1 MPVVTPDNDPLY
13 RLRHSTA
20 HVMAQAVLEIFPDGK
35 IAIGPPV
42 ENGFYYDF
50 DLPRTLT
57 PDDLQEIEKRMRR
70 IAQGK
75 HMFVRREV
83 SAEEAK
89 ALFSDQPYKVELI
102 EGLQQGADEYGEA
115 QAGTAGAERDGE
127 RVVIS
132 TYKHDT
138 FEDLCRGPHV
148 DDTGAIKPD
157 AFKLLRV
164 SGAYWRG
171 DDKRPQLQRIYG
183 TVWPNKKELEA
194 YLQRL
199 EEAKKRDHRKL
210 GKDLGLFHFSEDVGP
225 GVPLLT
231 PKGAVMRHIMEEYV
245 RETQTR
251 YGYEHVWTG
260 HLVKESLFAK
270 SGHLENYAD
279 AMFPPMVE
287 DAEHGQVYRLKPMN
301 CPSHM
306 TLYKEMGLHSYR
318 EFPLRFAEF
327 ATLYRF
333 EKAGEIN
340 GMTRVRALTQD
351 DCHIFCTPEQ
361 IESEFSRA
369 LQLIREVFETYGF
382 YDYYV
387 RLSLR
392 GNEGKFVADDEK
404 WSRATDALKAALD
417 ANNVQYIPAEGEAAF
432 YGPKADFIARDV
444 LDREWQLST
453 IQVDFIQPA
462 RLDCEYVGED
472 GQRHTPVVMHRA
484 VTGSWERFY
493 GVLIEHYAGAFP
505 VWLAPVQ
512 AVIIPITDRHV
523 EYARE
528 VEQRLKAAGIRVQLD
543 LGDAR
548 MNAKIRDAQLQKIP
562 YMLVIGD
569 KEQEAGAVAVRLRN
583 NANLGPLPVNDV
595 LARIQE
601 QVRTK
606 AKEL

>member
-20 HVMAQAVLEIFPDGK
+20 HVMAQAVLEIFPEAK

-50 DLPRTLT
+50 DLPRSLT
-57 PDDLQEIEKRMRR
+57 PDDLSEIEKRMRR
-70 IAQGK
+70 IVQGK
-75 HMFVRREV
+75 HLFTRREV
-83 SAEEAK
+83 SAEQARE
-89 ALFSDQPYKVELI
+89 LFKDQPYKLELI
-102 EGLQQGADEYGEA
+102 DGLQKGADEYGEK
-115 QAGTAGAERDGE
+115 QSSTAGEQ
-127 RVVIS
+127 VVIS
-132 TYKHDT
+132 TYTQDT

-148 DDTGAIKPD
+148 ENTSAIKAD

-171 DDKRPQLQRIYG
+171 DENRPQLQRIYG

-194 YLQRL
+194 YLNRL

-210 GKDLGLFHFSEDVGP
+210 GRELGLFHFSEEVGP
-225 GVPLLT
+225 GIPLLT

-260 HLVKESLFAK
+260 NLVKESLYAK
-270 SGHLENYAD
+270 SGHLENYGD
-279 AMFPPMVE
+279 SMYPPMIE
-287 DAEHGQVYRLKPMN
+287 DAEHGQIYRLKPMN

-306 TLYKEMGLHSYR
+306 TLYNEMGIHSYR

-327 ATLYRF
+327 CTLYRF
-333 EKAGEIN
+333 EKAGELN
-340 GMTRVRALTQD
+340 GLTRVRALTQD

-361 IESEFSRA
+361 IESEFSLA
-369 LQLIREVFETYGF
+369 LQLIREVFEAYGF

-392 GNEGKFVADDEK
+392 GSEGKYVADDEK
-404 WSRATDALKAALD
+404 WTRATAALKAALD
-417 ANNVQYIPAEGEAAF
+417 ANNVQYVTAEGEAAF

-453 IQVDFIQPA
+453 IQVDFIQPS
-462 RLDCEYVGED
+462 RLGCEYVGED

-528 VEQRLKAAGIRVQLD
+528 VERTLKAGGVRAQLD

-548 MNAKIRDAQLQKIP
+548 MNAKIRDAQLLKIP

-569 KEQEAGAVAVRLRN
+569 KEQEAGEVAVRLRN
-583 NANLGPLPVNDV
+583 NQNLGPMPVGDF
-595 LARIQE
+595 LARVQE
-601 QVRTK
+601 KVRTK
-606 AKEL
+606 DKEI

>member
-20 HVMAQAVLEIFPDGK
+20 HVMAQAVLEIFPEAR

-50 DLPRTLT
+50 DLPRSLT
-57 PDDLQEIEKRMRR
+57 PDDLGEIEKRMRR
-70 IAQGK
+70 IVQGK
-75 HMFVRREV
+75 HPFARREV
-83 SAEEAK
+83 SAEEARE
-89 ALFSDQPYKVELI
+89 LFKDQPYKLELI
-102 EGLQQGADEYGEA
+102 EGLQKGADEYGEK
-115 QAGTAGAERDGE
+115 QSGTAGAQQVGE
-127 RVVIS
+127 QVVIS
-132 TYKHDT
+132 TYRQDT

-148 DDTGAIKPD
+148 ENTGEIKPD

-171 DDKRPQLQRIYG
+171 DENRPQLQRIYG

-194 YLQRL
+194 YLHRL

-210 GKDLGLFHFSEDVGP
+210 GRELGLFHFSEEIGP
-225 GVPLLT
+225 GIPLLT

-260 HLVKESLFAK
+260 NLVKESLYAK
-270 SGHLENYAD
+270 SGHLENYGD
-279 AMFPPMVE
+279 SMYPPMIE
-287 DAEHGQVYRLKPMN
+287 DAEHGQIYRLKPMN

-306 TLYKEMGLHSYR
+306 TLYNEMGIHSYR

-327 ATLYRF
+327 CTLYRF
-333 EKAGEIN
+333 EKAGELN
-340 GMTRVRALTQD
+340 GLTRVRALTQD

-361 IESEFSRA
+361 IESEFSLA
-369 LQLIREVFETYGF
+369 LQLIREVFEAYGF

-392 GNEGKFVADDEK
+392 GSEGKYVADDEK
-404 WSRATDALKAALD
+404 WERATAALKAALD
-417 ANNVQYIPAEGEAAF
+417 ANNVQYIAAEGEAAF

-453 IQVDFIQPA
+453 IQVDFIQPS
-462 RLDCEYVGED
+462 RLGCEYVAED

-505 VWLAPVQ
+505 VWLSPVQ

-528 VEQRLKAAGIRVQLD
+528 VERTLKAGGVRVQLD

-569 KEQEAGAVAVRLRN
+569 KEQEAGQVAVRLRN
-583 NANLGPLPVNDV
+583 NQNLGPMAVADF
-595 LARIQE
+595 LARVQE
-601 QVRTK
+601 KVRTK
-606 AKEL
+606 DKEI

>member
-20 HVMAQAVLEIFPDGK
+20 HVMAQAVLEIFPEGK

-50 DLPRTLT
+50 DLPRTLS
-57 PDDLQEIEKRMRR
+57 PDDLADIEKRMRR
-70 IAQGK
+70 IVQGK
-75 HMFVRREV
+75 HTFAGREV
-83 SAEEAK
+83 SADEARE
-89 ALFSDQPYKVELI
+89 LFKDQPYKLELI
-102 EGLQQGADEYGEA
+102 EGLQKGADEYGEK
-115 QAGTAGAERDGE
+115 QIGTAGAEREGNQ
-127 RVVIS
+127 VVI
-132 TYKHDT
+132 TTFKHDT

-148 DDTGAIKPD
+148 DSTSEIKPD

-171 DDKRPQLQRIYG
+171 DENRPQLQRIYG

-194 YLQRL
+194 YLNRL

-210 GKDLGLFHFSEDVGP
+210 GRELGLFHFSEEVGP
-225 GVPLLT
+225 GIPLLT
-231 PKGAVMRHIMEEYV
+231 PKGAMMRHLMEQYV
-245 RETQTR
+245 RESEIR

-260 HLVKESLFAK
+260 NLVKESLYAK
-270 SGHLENYAD
+270 SGHLENYRD
-279 AMFPPMVE
+279 SMYPPMVE

-306 TLYKEMGLHSYR
+306 TLYNEMGVHSYR

-327 ATLYRF
+327 CTLYRF
-333 EKAGEIN
+333 EKAGELN
-340 GMTRVRALTQD
+340 GMTRVRSLTQD

-361 IESEFSRA
+361 IESEFSLA

-392 GNEGKFVADDEK
+392 GSEGKYVADDDK
-404 WSRATDALKAALD
+404 WERATAALKAAMD
-417 ANNVQYIPAEGEAAF
+417 ANNVQYVPAEGEAAF

-453 IQVDFIQPA
+453 IQVDFIQPS
-462 RLDCEYVGED
+462 RLGCEYVGED
-472 GQRHTPVVMHRA
+472 GQRHTPVLMHRA

-493 GVLIEHYAGAFP
+493 GMLIEHYAGAFP
-505 VWLAPVQ
+505 VWLSPVQ
-512 AVIIPITDRHV
+512 ASIIPITDRNID
-523 EYARE
+523 YARE
-528 VEQRLKAAGIRVQLD
+528 VERTLKAAGIRTQLD

-569 KEQEAGAVAVRLRN
+569 KEQEAGQVAVRLRN
-583 NANLGPLPVNDV
+583 NQNLGPMPVADFLERV
-595 LARIQE
+595 QE
-601 QVRTK
+601 KVRTK
-606 AKEL
+606 DKEI